1 MKNLK
6 SFKNTLQKRKDTLL
20 EILHSHNSDI
30 KIINSNTLKDDSDVI
45 SASMQGQLD
54 TLLIEKY
61 TQELKEIEKS
71 LQKITQGIYG
81 ICEMCDDMIDE
92 ERLRAKPHARFCIVC
107 REIYEKDK
115 KAKLDKEKRKC
126 NEA

>member
-6 SFKNTLQKRKDTLL
+6 SFKTTLQKRKATLL
-20 EILHSHNSDI
+20 EILHTQNSNI
-30 KIINSNTLKDDSDVI
+30 KTINSNALKDDSDVI

-61 TQELKEIEKS
+61 TKELKEVETS
-71 LQKITQGIYG
+71 LQKIEKNVYG
-81 ICEMCDDMIDE
+81 VCEMCDEMIDK
-92 ERLRAKPHARFCIVC
+92 ERLMAKPHARFCIVC
-107 REIYEKDK
+107 REIYEKDER
-115 KAKLDKEKRKC
+115 AKLDQKRKQ

>member
-107 REIYEKDK
+107 REFYEKDK